1 MIWRHWRS
9 RGMFGAPRRRRFSE
23 SNVGWG
29 PLARAISRRGTSAS
43 CCARWWPR
51 LRCCA
56 ASRTARLHLS
66 WVSRPIRRSRSG
78 RCGLPPRRRPSRR
91 LRGRTR
97 SPLRRRRS
105 SSRRCQGQ
113 MRRIRIR
120 WRPLSAGWRARAARP
135 SRRCRLARAACASS
149 TSMTR
154 SRTVRPRHRNSVLLL
169 PCHRIALLLLLT
181 LSRHAQRATW
191 SPTTP
196 HGWCR
201 PGALMTC
208 HVGASAW
215 ELTSA
220 PRSVAHGYEVA
231 IATAG
236 CHPEFVRSFLNRR
249 VDADIFNAAFLNSS
263 AVQWCEKDKARSH
276 YGHHRGTLALVLTSA
291 LSVLPASA
299 DGDAHSN
306 RQALRPR

>member
-1 MIWRHWRS
+1 LIWRHWRS

-29 PLARAISRRGTSAS
+29 LLARAISRRGTSAS

-56 ASRTARLHLS
+56 ASRTARLHPS

-91 LRGRTR
+91 RRGRTR

-135 SRRCRLARAACASS
+135 SRRCRLARAVCASS

-154 SRTVRPRHRNSVLLL
+154 SRTVRPRHRNSFF
-169 PCHRIALLLLLT
+169 
-181 LSRHAQRATW
+181 
-191 SPTTP
+191 
-196 HGWCR
+196 
-201 PGALMTC
+201 
-208 HVGASAW
+208 ASAVP
-215 ELTSA
+215 S
-220 PRSVAHGYEVA
+220 HG
-231 IATAG
+231 
-236 CHPEFVRSFLNRR
+236 SL
-249 VDADIFNAAFLNSS
+249 
-263 AVQWCEKDKARSH
+263 
-276 YGHHRGTLALVLTSA
+276 
-291 LSVLPASA
+291 ASA
-299 DGDAHSN
+299 YALTPRAEVNVVANDAAWVVQAWCVDDVSRGRLGLGADFCSLQRGARLRGGHRHSG
-306 RQALRPR
+306 LPP